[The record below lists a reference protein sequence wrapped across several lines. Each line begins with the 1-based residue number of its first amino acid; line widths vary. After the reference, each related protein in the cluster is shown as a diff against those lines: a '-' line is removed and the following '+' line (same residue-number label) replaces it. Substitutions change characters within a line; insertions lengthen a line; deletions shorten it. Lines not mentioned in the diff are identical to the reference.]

1 MPSKPRLYTRSRT
14 GKTNSSHSSS
24 SKPDVLVLLDADADS
39 NLILRHLNKQPILCQ
54 VIILLDVDA
63 LNQYYRMHDNNDN
76 SDKCVYLVHSASFIE
91 QINEL
96 ANANDDFCSIPTS
109 EYTLALEEVC
119 YALDEEVGIFHD
131 EERLAKALR
140 DHLNSFLTITDV
152 ELSSQSVSLETPR
165 FPWFQFMFKLLSHV
179 ERSDIGMQEVIDKLR
194 IDYHTRSDTIE
205 EFIQTYSSEKA
216 IEWCMKESF
225 YFGHI
230 NGILRSK
237 NIKNIFTHRAIIR
250 DVEQSLISWH
260 DDQKQIWESFFPYEC
275 LSWSK
280 DFKTRT

>member
-1 MPSKPRLYTRSRT
+1 
-14 GKTNSSHSSS
+14 
-24 SKPDVLVLLDADADS
+24 
-39 NLILRHLNKQPILCQ
+39 
-54 VIILLDVDA
+54 
-63 LNQYYRMHDNNDN
+63 MHDNNDN

-179 ERSDIGMQEVIDKLR
+179 ERSDIGMQE
-194 IDYHTRSDTIE
+194 
-205 EFIQTYSSEKA
+205 
-216 IEWCMKESF
+216 
-225 YFGHI
+225 
-230 NGILRSK
+230 
-237 NIKNIFTHRAIIR
+237 
-250 DVEQSLISWH
+250 
-260 DDQKQIWESFFPYEC
+260 
-275 LSWSK
+275 
-280 DFKTRT
+280 